1 LSVLHSNSK
10 RTALIVGCRGQ
21 DGCHLSSLL
30 DQKDYCVV
38 GVGRN
43 DVDVTDAVSVRELM
57 ASCWPDEIYL
67 LAAYHHSS
75 ESSFES
81 DGDLFQKSM
90 AVHTTATVH
99 FLETISVHTPK
110 SRLFFA
116 SSSHIFPDGGL
127 NLLDESTPPAPGSI
141 YAITKYGGMLAC
153 RYYRERRNVFASC
166 GILFNHES
174 SLRAPHFLSRKIV
187 TSAVRIAGGMDRVL
201 ELGNLDAVVDWG
213 YAPDYVEAMWRMLQ
227 TKVPGDY
234 VIATGIPHT
243 VREFVEIAFRCVG
256 LDYRPYVSV
265 RPDLLTKSV
274 ETRLGNSGYLRQYT
288 GWSPSIDFEEMIERM
303 VRHELVTQS
312 VFRGDPPQ

>member
-1 LSVLHSNSK
+1 MNGLRNNSK
-10 RTALIVGCRGQ
+10 RTALIVGCGGQ
-21 DGCHLSSLL
+21 DGCHLSGFL
-30 DQKDYCVV
+30 DQKKYRVV
-38 GVGRN
+38 GIGRN
-43 DVDVTDAVSVRELM
+43 DVDISDAILVRDLV
-57 ASCWPDEIYL
+57 ASCCPDEVYL

-75 ESSFES
+75 ESCFES
-81 DGDLFQKSM
+81 DGELFQKSL

-99 FLETISVHTPK
+99 FLEALSVNAPK

-127 NLLDESTPPAPGSI
+127 DLLDERTPPAPSSI

-174 SLRAPHFLSRKIV
+174 GLRAPHFLSRKIA
-187 TSAVRIAGGMDRVL
+187 TSAVRIAGGLDCLL

-227 TKVPGDY
+227 AEVPEDY

-243 VREFVEIAFRCVG
+243 VREFVEIAFGCLG

-265 RPDLLTKSV
+265 RPDLLTKRV
-274 ETRLGNSGYLRQYT
+274 ETRLGNSGYLRQRT
-288 GWSPSIDFEEMIERM
+288 GWSPSIDFERMVERM
-303 VRHELVTQS
+303 VRHEQATQS
-312 VFRGDPPQ
+312 VSKKVTR

>member
-1 LSVLHSNSK
+1 MLHNNSK
-10 RTALIVGCRGQ
+10 RTALIVGCGGQ

-30 DQKDYCVV
+30 DQKDYRVV

-43 DVDVTDAVSVRELM
+43 DVDISDAVSVRELM
-57 ASCWPDEIYL
+57 ASCCPDEIYL

-75 ESSFES
+75 ESRFES
-81 DGDLFQKSM
+81 DGDLFQKSL

-127 NLLDESTPPAPGSI
+127 DLLDESTPPAPGSI

-174 SLRAPHFLSRKIV
+174 SLRAPHFLSRKIA
-187 TSAVRIAGGMDRVL
+187 TSAVRIAGGMDHVL

-213 YAPDYVEAMWRMLQ
+213 YAPDYVEAMWGMLQ
-227 TKVPGDY
+227 AEVPGDY

-256 LDYRPYVSV
+256 LDYRPYVRV

-274 ETRLGNSGYLRQYT
+274 ETRLGNSGHLRQCT
-288 GWSPSIDFEEMIERM
+288 GWSPSINFEEMVERM

-312 VFRGDPPQ
+312 VFREEPPQ